1 MPSFDMTVNGAAV
14 SVDVAERTAL
24 LFVLRNDLGLKAAKL
39 GCGTG
44 HCGACT
50 VEVNGNAVNACTT
63 PMWSANGASVRTAE
77 GCGDDA
83 VLQAFIKHQA
93 AQCGFCIPGIM
104 MTIRVLLQ
112 KDPAMEMRAIK
123 DVLAERHL
131 CRCGTHARILKAI
144 SAARETA

>member
-1 MPSFDMTVNGAAV
+1 MPAIDITVNGTAV
-14 SVDVAERTAL
+14 SVDVAEKTAL

-63 PMWSANGASVRTAE
+63 PMWSAYGASVRTAE

-83 VLQAFIKHQA
+83 VLRAFLEHQA
-93 AQCGFCIPGIM
+93 AQCGYCIPGIM

-112 KDPAMEMRAIK
+112 KDPAIEMRVIK

-144 SAARETA
+144 GTARAAV